1 MGEDPYSLLIVDD
14 DEATLESMTTYFTKR
29 GFAVT
34 AASNGLD
41 ALKVLESR
49 TDFDAVI
56 TDIVMPDVSGI
67 GVISVAKRRLSG
79 VPLIAIT
86 GWGEHPEGL
95 ASEAEA
101 DRVIKKPIELAAL
114 EKIILK
120 LLKTKRMDSSP

>member
-1 MGEDPYSLLIVDD
+1 MNEEPYSLLLVDD

-34 AASNGLD
+34 AKSNGLE
-41 ALKVLESR
+41 ALKLLENR

-67 GVISVAKRRLSG
+67 GVISVVKRRLPG

-101 DRVIKKPIELAAL
+101 DRVIKKPIELAEL
-114 EKIILK
+114 EKIILGF
-120 LLKTKRMDSSP
+120 LKKKSVDSSP